1 MTCDFGTTFQHFS
14 IPLGQEAET
23 IVQIEHRL
31 INHLGLVEEINKRI
45 DVAKEK
51 VQAKLTTHAKAI
63 KELTNFFTNLLGHVQ
78 PEVMVLM
85 QNYQFAAAWHKYLTY
100 QLIDLDAT
108 HVIVKLAINL
118 LNLQFDKN
126 IDVTYINFHEIFVLV
141 HSLYLFKRWYEHF
154 AFKEIKVII
163 MSTDSDFITKHA
175 IKAAS
180 HNLFLPHLVKEQHK
194 YWRFRCEEEVSTV

>member
-1 MTCDFGTTFQHFS
+1 MSPDLRRDGWIH
-14 IPLGQEAET
+14 
-23 IVQIEHRL
+23 
-31 INHLGLVEEINKRI
+31 
-45 DVAKEK
+45 
-51 VQAKLTTHAKAI
+51 
-63 KELTNFFTNLLGHVQ
+63 LLGHVQ

-108 HVIVKLAINL
+108 HVIVKLAMNL

-154 AFKEIKVII
+154 TFEEIKVII